1 MAIDSRLRTDK
12 NTEWVS
18 FLLKTYDM
26 ADRVLEDEEGQLYI
40 TLMVKSEKDVPDGA
54 SFLL

>member
-12 NTEWVS
+12 NAGWVS

-26 ADRVLEDEEGQLYI
+26 VDRVLEDEEGQLYI